1 MVDVVRENNR
11 EEIGESGIERKVM
24 EKGGIVESKA
34 TEVMRERERER
45 ESQIESLRNLSEF
58 LLIF

>member
-11 EEIGESGIERKVM
+11 EEIGESGIEKEVM

-34 TEVMRERERER
+34 TKVRERERER
-45 ESQIESLRNLSEF
+45 ERREREF
-58 LLIF
+58 EKFE

>member
-11 EEIGESGIERKVM
+11 EEIGESGIEKEVM

-34 TEVMRERERER
+34 TEERERER
-45 ESQIESLRNLSEF
+45 VKSRV
-58 LLIF
+58 

>member
-11 EEIGESGIERKVM
+11 EEIGESGIEKEVM
-24 EKGGIVESKA
+24 EKGEIMESKA
-34 TEVMRERERER
+34 TEERERER
-45 ESQIESLRNLSEF
+45 ESQIESLRNLSEL